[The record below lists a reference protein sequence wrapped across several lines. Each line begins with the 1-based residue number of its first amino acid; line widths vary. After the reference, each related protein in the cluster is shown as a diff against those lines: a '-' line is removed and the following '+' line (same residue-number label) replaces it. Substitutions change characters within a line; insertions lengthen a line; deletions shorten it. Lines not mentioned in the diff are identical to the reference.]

1 MKATTET
8 RIDERKSVHRHS
20 PACWDWLNLNFS
32 ANFAAVLRVP
42 ARAASES
49 ARPSP
54 KKASI
59 RAKIIADKMPDAS

>member
-42 ARAASES
+42 AGRI
-49 ARPSP
+49 RISP
-54 KKASI
+54 PQPEKGQY
-59 RAKIIADKMPDAS
+59 PC